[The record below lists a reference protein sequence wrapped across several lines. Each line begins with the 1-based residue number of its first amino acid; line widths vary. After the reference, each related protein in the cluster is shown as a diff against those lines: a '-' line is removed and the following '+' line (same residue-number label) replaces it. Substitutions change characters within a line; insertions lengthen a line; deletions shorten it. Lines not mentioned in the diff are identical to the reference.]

1 MNRCPGLARLLGGF
15 TAWLSFLTV
24 PSLQGQATD
33 VLTYHND
40 NARTGQALNEQ
51 ILNFSN
57 VNTNHFGKL
66 WTLPADGKVDAEPL
80 YTAGVPI
87 PGQGFR
93 NVLYVATEHG
103 SVYAFDAD
111 HSNTFWRVSLWG
123 AGETNSDSRGCDQV
137 TPEIGV
143 TSTPVIDRSAGSN
156 GTLFAVAMT
165 RNLKSG
171 EYFQR
176 LHALDLATGVDRL
189 PPVTVSATYPGN
201 GAASSG
207 GFMSFDPK
215 QYKERAAL
223 LLLNGVIYTAWASHC
238 DIEDYSGWII
248 GYDEATLEQT
258 NVLDITPNG
267 SEGAIWMAGDGLA
280 ADSSGNL
287 YFLAANGSFE
297 TRLSPSGFPTN
308 NDFGNCF
315 MKLSTTNGSLAVS
328 DYFTMSTNTYENG
341 TDEDLGS
348 GGELLLP
355 DMADSQGH
363 TRQLAVG
370 AGKDHNIYL
379 VDRNN
384 MGKFSSANNNAIYQ
398 EVGRSLSGQVFSMP
412 AYFNGTLYYGAVGD
426 HLKAYPFVSARLGA
440 VKSQSAV
447 TFAYPGAT
455 PSVSASGSSN
465 GIVWV
470 TANNSPAVLHAYAAT
485 NLTVE
490 LYNSGQ
496 APAGRDNY
504 GVGNKFITPMI
515 ASARVYVGTTG
526 DVGVFGLLDQ
536 STLTPIEVWRDNQF
550 GNPSDVGAG
559 ADTAS
564 PAGDGVPNLIKYA
577 LGLNPLTP
585 AAQSQLPS
593 GGIEQDGGEN
603 YLTLT
608 VNRAASAP
616 DVTYTV
622 EVSGDLLNWD
632 TGPLS
637 TTILADTPTQLVVR
651 DNTPVPGSTARFIR
665 LAVSSP

>member
-1 MNRCPGLARLLGGF
+1 
-15 TAWLSFLTV
+15 
-24 PSLQGQATD
+24 
-33 VLTYHND
+33 
-40 NARTGQALNEQ
+40 
-51 ILNFSN
+51 
-57 VNTNHFGKL
+57 
-66 WTLPADGKVDAEPL
+66 
-80 YTAGVPI
+80 
-87 PGQGFR
+87 
-93 NVLYVATEHG
+93 
-103 SVYAFDAD
+103 
-111 HSNTFWRVSLWG
+111 
-123 AGETNSDSRGCDQV
+123 
-137 TPEIGV
+137 
-143 TSTPVIDRSAGSN
+143 
-156 GTLFAVAMT
+156 
-165 RNLKSG
+165 
-171 EYFQR
+171 
-176 LHALDLATGVDRL
+176 
-189 PPVTVSATYPGN
+189 
-201 GAASSG
+201 
-207 GFMSFDPK
+207 
-215 QYKERAAL
+215 
-223 LLLNGVIYTAWASHC
+223 
-238 DIEDYSGWII
+238 
-248 GYDEATLEQT
+248 
-258 NVLDITPNG
+258 
-267 SEGAIWMAGDGLA
+267 
-280 ADSSGNL
+280 
-287 YFLAANGSFE
+287 
-297 TRLSPSGFPTN
+297 
-308 NDFGNCF
+308 
-315 MKLSTTNGSLAVS
+315 
-328 DYFTMSTNTYENG
+328 
-341 TDEDLGS
+341 
-348 GGELLLP
+348 
-355 DMADSQGH
+355 
-363 TRQLAVG
+363 
-370 AGKDHNIYL
+370 
-379 VDRNN
+379 
-384 MGKFSSANNNAIYQ
+384 
-398 EVGRSLSGQVFSMP
+398 
-412 AYFNGTLYYGAVGD
+412 
-426 HLKAYPFVSARLGA
+426 
-440 VKSQSAV
+440 
-447 TFAYPGAT
+447 
-455 PSVSASGSSN
+455 
-465 GIVWV
+465 VWV